1 VEMQWTSAR
10 MPAQPAAAMVL
21 IKCTR
26 SGALGSSMQR
36 EPLFCRS
43 PFRDEFVTQ
52 CEELGALVAASLDT
66 AII

>member
-1 VEMQWTSAR
+1 
-10 MPAQPAAAMVL
+10 
-21 IKCTR
+21 
-26 SGALGSSMQR
+26 MQR